1 MPRKKLSVRSVRC
14 ISMLSVFMALF
25 ILAFAAVVTPSVQAQ
40 TFTVLHAFTGAPDGG
55 FPGNGGLILDAKGNV
70 YGTTS
75 EGGTGA
81 CSGGCGTVFKLNT
94 AGKET
99 VLYSFTGTN
108 GDGKYPQGGLVQD
121 AAGNLYGTTFG
132 GGTSGTACNGYGC
145 GTVFM
150 LDSARQETVLY
161 SFTGGVDGATPIAG
175 VVRDAAGNL
184 YGTTHLGGAFN
195 WGTVFMVDTSGNET
209 VLHSFDG
216 LTGDGGDAYG
226 GLILDAAGTLYGTTQ
241 GGGNVNFNCL
251 PGLEM
256 GCGTVFQITTTGTE
270 TVLYAFAGRADGN
283 TPSGNV
289 ALDNAG
295 NLYGTSQ
302 PRPTPTGGGTIFRL
316 DSTGKFRVLHTFTGG
331 AGGADPF
338 AGLVR
343 DSAGNLYGTT
353 YQGGG
358 GGATCQTFL
367 GGCGTAFKLSHAGTF
382 TVLHS
387 FTGGKD
393 GGWLFAPLV
402 LDTKGNLYGT
412 ATIGGIG
419 DGTVFKITP

>member
-1 MPRKKLSVRSVRC
+1 LVRDS
-14 ISMLSVFMALF
+14 S
-25 ILAFAAVVTPSVQAQ
+25 
-40 TFTVLHAFTGAPDGG
+40 
-55 FPGNGGLILDAKGNV
+55 
-70 YGTTS
+70 
-75 EGGTGA
+75 
-81 CSGGCGTVFKLNT
+81 
-94 AGKET
+94 
-99 VLYSFTGTN
+99 
-108 GDGKYPQGGLVQD
+108 
-121 AAGNLYGTTFG
+121 GNLYGTTFG
-132 GGTSGTACNGYGC
+132 GGTSGTACNNYGC

-150 LDSARQETVLY
+150 LDAAGQETVLY
-161 SFTGGVDGATPIAG
+161 SFTGGVDGATPLAG
-175 VVRDAAGNL
+175 VVRDTAGSL
-184 YGTTHLGGAFN
+184 YGTTHLGGVYN
-195 WGTVFMVDTSGNET
+195 WGTVFVVDQSGNET

-226 GLILDAAGTLYGTTQ
+226 GLILDSAGALYGTTQ
-241 GGGNVNFNCL
+241 G

-270 TVLYAFAGRADGN
+270 NVLYAFTGYADGN

-289 ALDNAG
+289 VRDNAG

-316 DSTGKFRVLHTFTGG
+316 DPTGKFAVLHTFTGG

-338 AGLVR
+338 AGLIH

-358 GGATCQTFL
+358 GATCQTYF
-367 GGCGTAFKLSHAGTF
+367 GGCGTAFEFSHAGKF
-382 TVLHS
+382 TVLHI

-393 GGWLFAPLV
+393 GGWLLAPLV
-402 LDTKGNLYGT
+402 IDAKGNLYGT
-412 ATIGGIG
+412 ANIGGVG

>member
-1 MPRKKLSVRSVRC
+1 MPRKKLSVPFR
-14 ISMLSVFMALF
+14 LSVAPSIARA
-25 ILAFAAVVTPSVQAQ
+25 ILALAAVATPSAQAQ
-40 TFTVLHAFTGAPDGG
+40 TFTVLHTFKGAPDGG
-55 FPGNGGLILDAKGNV
+55 FPNGGVIVDAKGNI

-81 CSGGCGTVFKLNT
+81 CSGGCGTVFRLSP

-108 GDGKYPQGGLVQD
+108 GDGKYPQGGLVRD
-121 AAGNLYGTTFG
+121 TSGNFYGTTFG
-132 GGTSGTACNGYGC
+132 GGTSGTACNNYGC

-150 LDSARQETVLY
+150 LDAAGTETVLY
-161 SFTGGVDGATPIAG
+161 NFTGGVDGATPESG

-195 WGTVFMVDTSGNET
+195 WGTVFMIDKSGNET

-216 LTGDGGDAYG
+216 LTGDGGDALG
-226 GLILDAAGTLYGTTQ
+226 GLILDSVGTLYGTTQ
-241 GGGNVNFNCL
+241 GGGNVNSNCL
-251 PGLEM
+251 PGFEI

-270 TVLYAFAGRADGN
+270 SVLYAFSGHADGN

-289 ALDNAG
+289 ARDSAG

-302 PRPTPTGGGTIFRL
+302 PRPTPTGGGTIFKL
-316 DSTGKFRVLHTFTGG
+316 DPAGKFKVLHTFTGG
-331 AGGADPF
+331 PGGADPF
-338 AGLVR
+338 AGLIR

-353 YQGGG
+353 FQGGG
-358 GGATCQTFL
+358 GGNTCQTFL
-367 GGCGTAFKLSHAGTF
+367 GGCGTAFKLSQTGQF
-382 TVLHS
+382 TVLHK
-387 FTGGKD
+387 FTGGAD
-393 GGWLFAPLV
+393 GGWLFAPLAI
-402 LDTKGNLYGT
+402 DTTGNLYGT
-412 ATIGGIG
+412 ANIGGIG